1 MVDQGRLKEVYVHI
15 DSNFSRYT
23 SDLIKLVEKKGVSA
37 QGLGMEECLI
47 AVRKLIDELGFETKI
62 YPIPNG
68 YPIIFAKSKNAHS
81 NNDDSLL
88 LYNHYDVQPVEPLE
102 EWDTDPY
109 SGVIQDGK
117 LYGRGVA
124 DDKGD
129 LVCRISALN
138 SLKEVLGSIPISIKW
153 VIEGEEEIGS
163 PNFHWFVNVN
173 KIILSADSCIWEAG
187 DLNSTNRPEF
197 YLGCKGL
204 LYVEISITGATSD
217 RHSKYAAILE
227 SPTWRLISLIRSLKD
242 ENGKI
247 MIDGF
252 YDGIMPPSEA
262 DSKLISD
269 IEFDEAANLKF
280 LGAQRYLGDKKGP
293 DLVSAFIN
301 DPTCNIAGLFSGY
314 LGKGPKMILPSS
326 ATVKI
331 DFRLVPGQEPETVLN
346 LLRKH
351 LKSIGFA
358 DAGLKVLSS
367 EAPAKT
373 PADSELVIKAIETA
387 RKIYHQ
393 DPVVW
398 PLMPATGPMAIFR
411 KILDIPVA
419 MVNCVAYVGSS
430 YHSPNE
436 HIFLNHYKKGI
447 EYFATL
453 IANYREK
460 TE

>member
-1 MVDQGRLKEVYVHI
+1 MVDQGRLKEVYSHI
-15 DSNFSRYT
+15 DSNFSKYT
-23 SDLIKLVEKKGVSA
+23 SDLIKLIEKKGVSA
-37 QGLGMEECLI
+37 QGLGMEECMM
-47 AVRKLIDELGFETKI
+47 AVRKLIDDLGFETQI

-68 YPIIFAKSKNAHS
+68 YPVIFAKSINPNS
-81 NNDDSLL
+81 NDDDSLL

-102 EWDTDPY
+102 EWDTDPF

-129 LVCRISALN
+129 LVSRISALT

-163 PNFHWFVNVN
+163 PNFHGFVKDN
-173 KIILSADSCIWEAG
+173 KSMLNADSCIWEAG
-187 DLNSTNRPEF
+187 DLNPKNRPEF

-204 LYVEISITGATSD
+204 LYVEISITGASSD

-242 ENGKI
+242 EKGKI

-252 YDGIMPPSEA
+252 YDGIIPPSGEEY
-262 DSKLISD
+262 KLISN

-301 DPTCNIAGLFSGY
+301 EPTCNIAGLFSGY

-331 DFRLVPGQEPETVLN
+331 DFRLVPGQEPETVLI
-346 LLRKH
+346 LLRRH
-351 LKSIGFA
+351 LKSNGFS

-373 PADSELVIKAIETA
+373 PADSELVLKATEAA

-393 DPVVW
+393 DPVIW
-398 PLMPATGPMAIFR
+398 PLMPATGPMALFR

-436 HIFLNHYKKGI
+436 HIYLSHYQKGI

-453 IANYREK
+453 LADYREK
-460 TE
+460 PE